1 MNVQSSPLAASV
13 PETHADWQALAERL
27 QAERGFETRAYL
39 DNDFVAAVSGETLT
53 TINPATGEPL
63 AEVASCDV
71 ADAEAAVT
79 VARRAFDGGAWS
91 RLAPGERKA
100 VLLRLAD
107 LLETHRHELALL
119 DSLDMGKP
127 VSSAL
132 GDMAGAIG
140 CIRHHAESIDK
151 LYGEVAPTG
160 EDSLGL
166 VLREPLGVVA
176 SIVPWNFPMMMTAW
190 KIGPALAAGN
200 SVILKPSEKSPLSAL
215 RLAQLTREAGLP
227 HGVFQV
233 LPGFGHTV
241 GKALALSMEVDCLS
255 FTGSTGVGKQL
266 MQYAGQ
272 SNLKKVYLECG
283 GKSPNLVF
291 ADCKDLERVAEHA
304 AAAIF
309 HNQGEVCIAG
319 SRLLVENS
327 IREAFVDRVL
337 AAAERMQPG
346 DPLDPASFMGAM
358 VDRAQYQRVLDYI
371 HRGVEEGAALR
382 TGGQV
387 EAGDGLNG
395 QGLFIRPTVFDGVTD
410 GMAVGREEI
419 FGPVLAV
426 FGFDTEEEA
435 LRLANDSDYG
445 LAAGVWSQD
454 IDRIM
459 RVSRRLQSGQVFVN
473 NWADMDQTVP
483 FGGVKQSGNGR
494 DKSHHSLEEYSDLKT
509 VWMTLTPTSS
519 L

>member
-1 MNVQSSPLAASV
+1 MTQSITSI
-13 PETHADWQALAERL
+13 PETHADWRALAERL
-27 QAERGFETRAYL
+27 SVEKGLEARAYI
-39 DNDFVAAVSGETLT
+39 DDVFVDAASSETFT
-53 TINPATGEPL
+53 TLNPATGETL
-63 AEVASCDV
+63 AEVASCD
-71 ADAEAAVT
+71 ATDAEAAVA
-79 VARRAFDGGAWS
+79 VARRAFESGAWS
-91 RLAPGERKA
+91 RSSPGERKA
-100 VLLRLAD
+100 VLLRLAE
-107 LLETHRHELALL
+107 LMEANKHELALL
-119 DSLDMGKP
+119 DTLDMGKP
-127 VSSAL
+127 VNSSL

-151 LYGEVAPTG
+151 LYGEIAPTG

-166 VLREPLGVVA
+166 VMREPLGVVA
-176 SIVPWNFPMMMTAW
+176 SIVPWNFPLMMTAW

-215 RLAQLTREAGLP
+215 RLAQLTQEAGFP
-227 HGVFQV
+227 RGVFQV

-241 GKALALSMEVDCLS
+241 GKALALSMGVDCLA

-272 SNLKKVYLECG
+272 SNLKKVFLECG

-291 ADCKDLERVAEHA
+291 ADCKDLDLVAEHA
-304 AAAIF
+304 AGAIF

-319 SRLLVENS
+319 SRLLVENT
-327 IREAFVDRVL
+327 IREVFVDKVL

-358 VDRAQYQRVLDYI
+358 VDQTQYQRVLDYI
-371 HRGVEEGAALR
+371 RQGVEEGATLR
-382 TGGQV
+382 AGGQALNV
-387 EAGDGLNG
+387 EGING
-395 QGLFIRPTVFDGVTD
+395 QGLFIGPTVFDGVTD
-410 GMAVGREEI
+410 AMAIGREEI

-435 LRLANDSDYG
+435 VRLANDSDYG
-445 LAAGVWSQD
+445 LAAGLWSQD
-454 IDRIM
+454 VDRIM
-459 RVSRRLQSGQVFVN
+459 RVTRRLRSGQVFVN

-509 VWMTLTPTSS
+509 VWISLTPSA
-519 L
+519 

>member
-1 MNVQSSPLAASV
+1 MTQSITSI
-13 PETHADWQALAERL
+13 PETHADWRALAERL
-27 QAERGFETRAYL
+27 SVEKGLEARAYI
-39 DNDFVAAVSGETLT
+39 DDVFVDAASSETFT
-53 TINPATGEPL
+53 TLNPATGETL
-63 AEVASCDV
+63 AEVASCD
-71 ADAEAAVT
+71 ATDAEAAVA
-79 VARRAFDGGAWS
+79 VARRAFEGGEWS
-91 RLAPGERKA
+91 RRAPGERKA
-100 VLLRLAD
+100 VLLRLAE
-107 LLETHRHELALL
+107 LMEANKHELALL
-119 DSLDMGKP
+119 DTLDMGKP
-127 VSSAL
+127 VNSSL

-151 LYGEVAPTG
+151 LYGEIAPTG

-166 VLREPLGVVA
+166 VMREPLGVVA
-176 SIVPWNFPMMMTAW
+176 SIVPWNFPLMMTAW

-215 RLAQLTREAGLP
+215 RLAQLTQEAGFP
-227 HGVFQV
+227 RGVFQV

-241 GKALALSMEVDCLS
+241 GKALALSMGVDCLA

-272 SNLKKVYLECG
+272 SNLKKVFLECG

-291 ADCKDLERVAEHA
+291 ADCKDLDLVAEHA
-304 AAAIF
+304 AGAIF

-319 SRLLVENS
+319 SRLLVENT
-327 IREAFVDRVL
+327 IREVFVDKVL

-358 VDRAQYQRVLDYI
+358 VDQTQYQRVLDYI
-371 HRGVEEGAALR
+371 RQGVEEGAKLR
-382 TGGQV
+382 TGGQALNV
-387 EAGDGLNG
+387 GGANG
-395 QGLFIRPTVFDGVTD
+395 QGLFIGPTVFDGVTES
-410 GMAVGREEI
+410 MAIGREEI

-435 LRLANDSDYG
+435 VRLANDSDYG
-445 LAAGVWSQD
+445 LAAGLWSQD
-454 IDRIM
+454 VDRIM
-459 RVSRRLQSGQVFVN
+459 RVTRRLRSGQVFVN

-509 VWMTLTPTSS
+509 VWISLTPST
-519 L
+519 